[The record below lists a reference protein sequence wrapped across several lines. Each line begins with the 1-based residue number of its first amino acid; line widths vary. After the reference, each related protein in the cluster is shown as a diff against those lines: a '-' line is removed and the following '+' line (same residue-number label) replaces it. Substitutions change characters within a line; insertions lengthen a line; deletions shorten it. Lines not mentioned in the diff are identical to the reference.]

1 MRTMTAS
8 ANGHEDPA
16 DEPAWALQ
24 LAAKVEKTAPP
35 GHTAVCEAA
44 AMAVLRL
51 LTDPRTQVDG
61 DDCPP
66 TSPTPTWVARWESG
80 RIRKVMRRA
89 RGARWDALAALPG
102 VTVDHDGAQVRAFV
116 PGPVT
121 ELPAEVSKLQV
132 AGLDLTDDAAE
143 PKPAP
148 EPPYVLIW
156 TNPKASMS
164 TGKAAAQ
171 CGHAAQLLLWSHSDP
186 SSTVPWPAGDPPVR
200 VVRPT
205 PAEWAKAPATVAVH
219 DAGFTEVAPG
229 TITAKARLVGA

>member
-24 LAAKVEKTAPP
+24 LVTQVEKSAPP
-35 GHTAVCEAA
+35 AHTAVCEAA

-51 LTDPRTQVDG
+51 LTDPRTQVGGEWYDA
-61 DDCPP
+61 
-66 TSPTPTWVARWESG
+66 VARWESG

-102 VTVDHDGAQVRAFV
+102 VTVDHDGALVRAFV
-116 PGPVT
+116 PRPVT
-121 ELPAEVSKLQV
+121 ELPAEVGKLQV
-132 AGLDLTDDAAE
+132 AGLDLTDEAAE

-148 EPPYVLIW
+148 DPPYVLIW

-171 CGHAAQLLLWSHSDP
+171 CGHAVQLLLWSHRDP
-186 SSTVPWPAGDPPVR
+186 SSTVPWPTEDPPVR

-205 PAEWAKAPATVAVH
+205 PAEWARAPATVAVH